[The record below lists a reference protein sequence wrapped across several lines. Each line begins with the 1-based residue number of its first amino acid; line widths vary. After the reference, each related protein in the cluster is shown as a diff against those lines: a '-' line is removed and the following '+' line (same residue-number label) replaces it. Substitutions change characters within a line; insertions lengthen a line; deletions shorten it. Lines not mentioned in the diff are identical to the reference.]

1 VSALNRKLLR
11 DLKAAAGMLLAITGI
26 IAVGVSC
33 YVGLGSSYQN
43 LADSKRRYYAQCR
56 MADFSIE
63 LKKVPLAELGPLA
76 ELPGV
81 AELRPRIQF
90 YAAVDLEGVR
100 EPLNGLVLSLPD
112 RPQPILNDVVL
123 RRGSYFTDRREN
135 EVLVSDSFAASHRIV
150 PGQWIHLLMNNRRQ
164 ELFVVGTAI
173 SSEFVYMLG
182 PGAITPDPKHF
193 GVFYLKQ
200 SFAEDAFDFNG
211 AANQVLGRFD
221 AREHGDSRE
230 VLRRAE
236 TLLASYG
243 VFSTTPLEEQF
254 SNRFLTQ
261 EIQGLWSFALITPA
275 MFLAV
280 AALVL
285 NVLLTRLTQQQRT
298 VIGTLKA
305 LGYSDAQLFWHLQK
319 LGIAVGLLGGLL
331 GCGFGFWLSGAM
343 AGMYRLFF
351 QFPVFENQFWPSAHL
366 TGLTISV
373 GCAALGSLRG
383 SRAVLKLRPAE
394 AMRPA
399 APRQGGPVWLER
411 VGWFWQSLSSGWR
424 MVLRNTLRNR
434 VRTIA
439 GLFAAAMGAAV
450 LVNAWMMADAMRY
463 FLDFQFRHLLRS
475 DMDLTFKDERSDDA
489 FLEAARLPGVDRAEP
504 FLAVA
509 CTFRNGPYAKKGSI
523 TGLVPGAQLTVPR
536 DRQARAIRIPAAG
549 LAMSRT
555 LAEILHLNRGD
566 TVTIEPVKGLRRAR
580 DVPVAEIADSYFGL
594 TVYGDIRYLSR
605 LVGEE
610 LALSGVQLA
619 LDGDKAQLAALDRE
633 LKRLPALQGVA
644 ARADVIAGIEET
656 VLKHQWV
663 VIDVMIVFAGIVFF
677 GSIVNASLVSLA
689 ERQREVATLRV
700 LGYEPWQVGSLL
712 LRESM
717 IVTVLGAVLGM
728 PMGYLLTATTVWSYN
743 SEMFRVP
750 IVTRPGTWGWTLVL
764 AVVFGLVAHLFVQ
777 RSIHRMAWPEALKAQ
792 E

>member
-26 IAVGVSC
+26 ITVGVTC
-33 YVGLGSSYQN
+33 YVGLGSSYHN
-43 LADSKRRYYAQCR
+43 LADAKRRYYAQCR
-56 MADFSIE
+56 MADFSVE
-63 LKKVPLAELGPLA
+63 LKKIPLSELGPLA

-81 AELRPRIQF
+81 AEIRPRIQF

-112 RPQPILNDVVL
+112 RAQPILNDVVV

-135 EVLVSDSFAASHRIV
+135 EVLVSESFAKSHRIS
-150 PGQWIHLLMNNRRQ
+150 PGQWVYLMMNNRRQ

-182 PGAITPDPKHF
+182 PGSITPDPKHF

-200 SFAEDAFDFNG
+200 SFAEDVYDFSG
-211 AANQVLGRFD
+211 AANQVLGRLD
-221 AREHGDSRE
+221 ASAREHCPE
-230 VLRRAE
+230 LLRRAE
-236 TLLASYG
+236 RLLASYG
-243 VFSTTPLEEQF
+243 VFTTTPLADQF

-261 EIQGLWSFALITPA
+261 EIQGLWSFALITPT

-285 NVLLTRLTQQQRT
+285 NVFLTRLTQQQRT

-331 GCGFGFWLSGAM
+331 GCGLGFWLAGAM
-343 AGMYRLFF
+343 ASMYRLFF
-351 QFPVFENQFWPSAHL
+351 QFPVFENQFWPGAHL
-366 TGLTISV
+366 TGLAISV
-373 GCAALGSLRG
+373 GCAMLGSLRG

-399 APRQGGPVWLER
+399 APRQGGAVWLER
-411 VGWFWQSLSSGWR
+411 VEWLWESLSSGWR
-424 MVLRNTLRNR
+424 MVLRDTLRSR
-434 VRTIA
+434 LRTIA

-450 LVNAWMMADAMRY
+450 LVNSWMMADAMRY
-463 FLDFQFRHLLRS
+463 FLDFQFRYLLRS

-489 FLEAARLPGVDRAEP
+489 LLEAARLPGVDRAEP
-504 FLAVA
+504 FLAIA
-509 CTFRNGPYAKKGSI
+509 CTFRNGPYAKKASI

-536 DRQARAIRIPAAG
+536 DREARPIRIPAAG

-566 TVTIEPVKGLRRAR
+566 LVTIEPVKGLRRAR
-580 DVPVAEIADSYFGL
+580 DVPVLEIADSYFGM
-594 TVYGDIRYLSR
+594 TVYGDIRYLSQ
-605 LVGEE
+605 LIGEDV
-610 LALSGVQLA
+610 ALSGVQLA
-619 LDGDKAQLAALDRE
+619 LDGEPSRLAALYRE

-644 ARADVIAGIEET
+644 ARADVVAGIEET

-663 VIDVMIVFAGIVFF
+663 VIDIMIMFAGIVFF

-700 LGYEPWQVGSLL
+700 LGYGPWQVGSLL
-712 LRESM
+712 FRESM

-728 PMGYLLTATTVWSYN
+728 PMGYLLTVVTVWSYN
-743 SEMFRVP
+743 SELFRVP
-750 IVTRPGTWGWTLVL
+750 IVTRAGTWGWTLVL
-764 AVVFGLVAHLFVQ
+764 AVAFGLVAHLVVQ
-777 RSIHRMAWPEALKAQ
+777 RSIHRMAWADALKAQ

>member
-26 IAVGVSC
+26 ITVGVTC
-33 YVGLGSSYQN
+33 FVGLSSSYHN
-43 LADSKRRYYAQCR
+43 LADAKRRYYAECR

-63 LKKVPLAELGPLA
+63 VKKVPLSELGPVA
-76 ELPGV
+76 GLPGV
-81 AELRPRIQF
+81 AEIRPRIQSN
-90 YAAVDLEGVR
+90 AAVDLEGVE

-112 RPQPILNDVVL
+112 RKQPTINDVLV

-135 EVLVSDSFAASHRIV
+135 EVLVSESFAKAHRIS

-182 PGAITPDPKHF
+182 PGTITPDPKHF

-200 SFAEDAFDFNG
+200 SFAEDVFDFSG
-211 AANQVLGRFD
+211 AANQILGRLD
-221 AREHGDSRE
+221 GSARANCRE

-236 TLLASYG
+236 NVLASYG
-243 VFSTTPLEEQF
+243 VFTTTPLEDQF
-254 SNRFLTQ
+254 SNRFLSQ
-261 EIQGLWSFALITPA
+261 EIQGLWSFAFITPT

-280 AALVL
+280 AAVVL
-285 NVLLTRLTQQQRT
+285 NVFLTRLTQQQRT
-298 VIGTLKA
+298 VIGTFKA
-305 LGYSDAQLFWHLQK
+305 LGYSDAELFWHLQR
-319 LGIAVGLLGGLL
+319 LGIVVGLLGGLL
-331 GCGFGFWLSGAM
+331 GCAMGFWLSHGM
-343 AGMYRLFF
+343 SSMYRLFF
-351 QFPVFENQFWPSAHL
+351 QFSEFDNQFWLGTHVL
-366 TGLTISV
+366 GLGISV
-373 GCAALGSLRG
+373 GCAVLGSLRG
-383 SRAVLKLRPAE
+383 SRAVLRLRPAE

-399 APRQGGPVWLER
+399 APRQGGSVWLER
-411 VGWFWQSLSSGWR
+411 FDRFWKSLGSGWR

-439 GLFAAAMGAAV
+439 GLFAAAMGASV
-450 LVNAWMMADAMRY
+450 LVNAWMMADSMIY

-475 DMDLTFKDERSDDA
+475 DMDLSLKDERSDEA
-489 FLEAARLPGVDRAEP
+489 LLEAAKLPGVDRAEP
-504 FLAVA
+504 FLSVA
-509 CTFRNGPYAKKGSI
+509 CTFRKGAREKKASI
-523 TGLVPGAQLTVPR
+523 TGLAPGARLTVPR
-536 DRQARAIRIPAAG
+536 DRDARPIRIPQAG

-555 LAEILHLNRGD
+555 LAEILDVKPGD
-566 TVTIEPVKGLRRAR
+566 TVTIEPIKGLRRAR
-580 DVPVAEIADSYFGL
+580 EVPVCEIADSYFGL
-594 TVYGDIRYLSR
+594 TVYADIHYLSR

-610 LALSGVQLA
+610 SALSGVQLS
-619 LDGDKAQLAALDRE
+619 LDNNRVHLAALHRE
-633 LKRLPALQGVA
+633 LKRLPALEGVA
-644 ARADVIAGIEET
+644 ARADVVAGIEET

-663 VIDVMIVFAGIVFF
+663 VIDVMILFAGIVFF

-700 LGYEPWQVGSLL
+700 LGYGNWQIGSLL

-717 IVTVLGAVLGM
+717 MVTVLGTVLGM
-728 PMGYLLTATTVWSYN
+728 PMGYLLTVTTVWSYN

-750 IVTRPGTWGWTLVL
+750 IITRPGTWGWTLIL
-764 AVVFGLVAHLFVQ
+764 AVLFGLIAHLFVQ
-777 RSIHRMAWPEALKAQ
+777 RSIGRMAWLDALKAQ